1 MLKAKAVAEKWGLN
15 VEAFS
20 SFLEKQKQ
28 IETGGYLSTTIRE
41 EDEEKAVALFKNY
54 LQQKK
59 QEEEARIKAQQ
70 DAAIAKQKAEWEA
83 RERAERK
90 KQALAS
96 MLVTSGF
103 NFDGYTI
110 KRYSGYISGDDAIQI
125 NRNELFAGQ
134 GQHLTDA
141 LVRIRI
147 QALKEL
153 KEAAYDLGCNAV
165 IGVDFDYMTFEPE
178 NIVNNFGNTTHF
190 YEPYVVC
197 VTANGNAVVIEK
209 N

>member
-1 MLKAKAVAEKWGLN
+1 
-15 VEAFS
+15 
-20 SFLEKQKQ
+20 
-28 IETGGYLSTTIRE
+28 
-41 EDEEKAVALFKNY
+41 
-54 LQQKK
+54 
-59 QEEEARIKAQQ
+59 
-70 DAAIAKQKAEWEA
+70 
-83 RERAERK
+83 
-90 KQALAS
+90 

-125 NRNELFAGQ
+125 NRDELFAGQ
-134 GQHLTDA
+134 GQKLSDA
-141 LVRIRI
+141 LVQIRI

-165 IGVDFDYMTFEPE
+165 VGVDFDYLTFEPE
-178 NIVNNFGNTTHF
+178 TISGTTHY